1 MSINLYDAL
10 KNSYKDQKTQ
20 QQGLKKYGF
29 DLDNSLSNDNQQVYY
44 N

>member
-10 KNSYKDQKTQ
+10 KNSYKDKKTQ
-20 QQGLKKYGF
+20 EKGLKKYGF
-29 DLDNSLSNDNQQVYY
+29 DLDNTLSNDNQQVYY